1 MNLEKVYQGV
11 SKPKPMGQEG
21 SDFLACI
28 YDVTGT
34 NRQSVDV
41 HAEDLTAV
49 QCRKLAAWLLK
60 AAEWLEQ
67 KK

>member
-1 MNLEKVYQGV
+1 MNLKKVAQGV
-11 SKPKPMGQEG
+11 CKPTPMGQEG

-28 YDVTGT
+28 YNVAGT

-49 QCRKLAAWLLK
+49 RCRKLAAWLLK